1 MDESN
6 IKNPLDISVV
16 IIFNSY
22 LQRISESLNNN
33 QFAEALNILEDFFWN
48 YFTDNYIELVK
59 NRRQSAS
66 SVDSLSASTTLILIL
81 QNILKL
87 FAPFVPMITDEI
99 WSIMKPDEESIHLSK
114 WPEVIDIEINN
125 ISTNEFEVAKESIAS
140 VRKEKTSKGI
150 GLGKEVDEITITI
163 NNEKGNYL
171 KLVLNDVKDA
181 SRAKK
186 VKINLSEENDEISAE
201 I

>member
-1 MDESN
+1 
-6 IKNPLDISVV
+6 L
-16 IIFNSY
+16 
-22 LQRISESLNNN
+22 
-33 QFAEALNILEDFFWN
+33 
-48 YFTDNYIELVK
+48 
-59 NRRQSAS
+59 
-66 SVDSLSASTTLILIL
+66 
-81 QNILKL
+81 
-87 FAPFVPMITDEI
+87 
-99 WSIMKPDEESIHLSK
+99 
-114 WPEVIDIEINN
+114 PEVIDIEINN

-163 NNEKGNYL
+163 NNEKSNYL
-171 KLVLNDVKDA
+171 KLVLNDVKSA

>member
-1 MDESN
+1 MSKSKGNVVVPNDLIEEYGADAVRYWSANARLGADTANDEQVFKVGKKLVVKIFNASKFVLSNYHEVDILDKSN

-114 WPEVIDIEINN
+114 WPEVID
-125 ISTNEFEVAKESIAS
+125 
-140 VRKEKTSKGI
+140 
-150 GLGKEVDEITITI
+150 
-163 NNEKGNYL
+163 
-171 KLVLNDVKDA
+171 
-181 SRAKK
+181 
-186 VKINLSEENDEISAE
+186 LSLIH

>member
-1 MDESN
+1 MSSSA
-6 IKNPLDISVV
+6 KSTISLS
-16 IIFNSY
+16 IFS
-22 LQRISESLNNN
+22 IV
-33 QFAEALNILEDFFWN
+33 EALNILEDFFWN

-66 SVDSLSASTTLILIL
+66 TVDSLSASTTLILIL

-99 WSIMKPDEESIHLSK
+99 WSIMKPNEESIHLSK
-114 WPEVIDIEINN
+114 WPEVIDIEINT

-163 NNEKGNYL
+163 NSEKSNYL
-171 KLVLNDVKDA
+171 KQVLNDVKDA

-186 VKINLSEENDEISAE
+186 ITINLSEEKDEISAE